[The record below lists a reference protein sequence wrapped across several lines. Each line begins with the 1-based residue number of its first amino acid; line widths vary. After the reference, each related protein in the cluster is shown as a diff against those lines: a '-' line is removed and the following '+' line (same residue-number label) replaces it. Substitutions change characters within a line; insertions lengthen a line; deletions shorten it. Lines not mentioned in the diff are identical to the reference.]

1 MIVRKGVAY
10 DEGSFIAINTRKI
23 KEMIDI
29 IESSS
34 SDKEK
39 AYKLREIC
47 VSYKM
52 LLKEYFHKGK
62 VKSSYEDYREYLF
75 DLRDLFLK
83 YEENGLLEEAKIE
96 KSFILEKDGNLD
108 SRYLVNAYI
117 NDYYSYDLDE
127 FYKRYKINRTIFNR
141 AVLRVQNNDK
151 DLYEKYLITFN
162 NNKTKRLVLP
172 IYNINSIIEGIKTG
186 KTYDGKNFDI
196 FEFYKITPFKNK
208 DIDLEMRTLEKDFP
222 KLSKLRQFKVDYCK
236 DNSKHSLNYADYMY
250 LFTKCFNEKDAELLK
265 TWMDDNNVKTITPI
279 YRASTVNFY
288 YNTPEDS
295 EYTMEDAEAVFDIME
310 ENEYPKIKEIYDI
323 LKAKRIS
330 KKKSLVIDL

>member
-1 MIVRKGVAY
+1 MIVRKGVAF
-10 DEGSFIAINTRKI
+10 DEDSSIAIKTRKI
-23 KEMIDI
+23 KEMIEI

-39 AYKLREIC
+39 AYKLTEIC

-52 LLKEYFHKGK
+52 LLKEYFHKEK
-62 VKSSYEDYREYLF
+62 VKTNYEDYREYLF

-83 YEENGLLEEAKIE
+83 YEENGLLEEAKRE

-127 FYKRYKINRTIFNR
+127 FYKRYKINRTIFKR
-141 AVLRVQNNDK
+141 AVLRVQNNDEE
-151 DLYEKYLITFN
+151 LYEQYLITFN

-186 KTYDGKNFDI
+186 KTYDDKNFDI
-196 FEFYKITPFKNK
+196 FEFYKIAPFKNK

-288 YNTPEDS
+288 YNIPEDS

>member
-29 IESSS
+29 IESSL

-151 DLYEKYLITFN
+151 DLYEQYLVTFN

-222 KLSKLRQFKVDYCK
+222 KLSKLRQYKVDFCRENNK
-236 DNSKHSLNYADYMY
+236 RALNYADYMY

-265 TWMDDNNVKTITPI
+265 TWMDDNNVKSITPI

-288 YNTPEDS
+288 YNTPEDA

>member
-1 MIVRKGVAY
+1 
-10 DEGSFIAINTRKI
+10 
-23 KEMIDI
+23 
-29 IESSS
+29 
-34 SDKEK
+34 
-39 AYKLREIC
+39 
-47 VSYKM
+47 
-52 LLKEYFHKGK
+52 
-62 VKSSYEDYREYLF
+62 
-75 DLRDLFLK
+75 
-83 YEENGLLEEAKIE
+83 
-96 KSFILEKDGNLD
+96 
-108 SRYLVNAYI
+108 
-117 NDYYSYDLDE
+117 
-127 FYKRYKINRTIFNR
+127 
-141 AVLRVQNNDK
+141 
-151 DLYEKYLITFN
+151 
-162 NNKTKRLVLP
+162 
-172 IYNINSIIEGIKTG
+172 
-186 KTYDGKNFDI
+186 
-196 FEFYKITPFKNK
+196 
-208 DIDLEMRTLEKDFP
+208 MRTLEKDFP

>member
-83 YEENGLLEEAKIE
+83 YEENGLLEEAKRE

-127 FYKRYKINRTIFNR
+127 FYKRYKINRTIFKR

>member
-1 MIVRKGVAY
+1 MIVRKGVAF
-10 DEGSFIAINTRKI
+10 DEDSSIAIKTRKI
-23 KEMIDI
+23 KEMIEI

-52 LLKEYFHKGK
+52 LLKEYFHKEK
-62 VKSSYEDYREYLF
+62 VKTNYEDYREYLF

-83 YEENGLLEEAKIE
+83 YEENGLLEEAKRE

-117 NDYYSYDLDE
+117 NDYYSYDLEE
-127 FYKRYKINRTIFNR
+127 FYKRYKINRTIFKR
-141 AVLRVQNNDK
+141 AVLRVQNNDEE
-151 DLYEKYLITFN
+151 LYEQYLITFN

-186 KTYDGKNFDI
+186 KTYDGNNFDI

-208 DIDLEMRTLEKDFP
+208 DMDLEMRTLEKDFP
-222 KLSKLRQFKVDYCK
+222 KLSKLRQFKLDYCK

-288 YNTPEDS
+288 YDTPEDS

-330 KKKSLVIDL
+330 KKKSLVKDL

>member
-83 YEENGLLEEAKIE
+83 YEENGLLEEAKRE
-96 KSFILEKDGNLD
+96 KNFILEKDGNLD

>member
-10 DEGSFIAINTRKI
+10 DEGSFIVANTRKI

-83 YEENGLLEEAKIE
+83 YEENGLLEEAKRE

-141 AVLRVQNNDK
+141 AVLRVQNNDEE
-151 DLYEKYLITFN
+151 LYEQYLITFN

-236 DNSKHSLNYADYMY
+236 DNSKHSLNYADYIY

-288 YNTPEDS
+288 YDTPEDS

>member
-1 MIVRKGVAY
+1 MRK
-10 DEGSFIAINTRKI
+10 
-23 KEMIDI
+23 
-29 IESSS
+29 
-34 SDKEK
+34 
-39 AYKLREIC
+39 
-47 VSYKM
+47 
-52 LLKEYFHKGK
+52 
-62 VKSSYEDYREYLF
+62 
-75 DLRDLFLK
+75 FLK
-83 YEENGLLEEAKIE
+83 YEENGLLEEAKRE

-127 FYKRYKINRTIFNR
+127 FYKRYKINRTIFKR
-141 AVLRVQNNDK
+141 AVLRVQNNDEE
-151 DLYEKYLITFN
+151 LYEQYLITFN
-162 NNKTKRLVLP
+162 NNKTKRLALP

-186 KTYDGKNFDI
+186 KSYDDKNFDI
-196 FEFYKITPFKNK
+196 FEFYKIAPFKNK

-236 DNSKHSLNYADYMY
+236 DNSKHSLNYADYIY

-288 YNTPEDS
+288 YNIPEDS